1 MLQTNLINLE
11 KKNALDF
18 MIFCQRNPKACPL
31 VGVSDVGS
39 PFLKTLGKNIDVRTD
54 VPSYNIYRDGELHS
68 VVHEINNFWN
78 ENLVAFAIGC
88 SFTFEHSLI
97 RNGFTI
103 DHINENKVVPMYK
116 TNIKNVKSGP
126 FGNTM
131 VVSMRIFKK
140 ITVKTETAA
149 SLFTQNQLGDPFPFD
164 VDIPEIITDF
174 NSINLTK
181 FEKTK
186 VVIIGQAPYH
196 GEGQAHGLSFSVK
209 EGIKIPP
216 SLLNIFK
223 EIESDTGVSVDKK
236 NGNLTRWAT
245 QGVLLLNSL
254 LTVEKGNPL
263 SHKNFGWEFLTD
275 KVIQVLSEKRKGLV
289 FILWGSHAR
298 SKKKLIDPLNNLIIE
313 SAHPSPLSAHRGF
326 IGSKPFSKT
335 NDYLIKN
342 NSNPINWS

>member
-1 MLQTNLINLE
+1 MDKSIKIDRSWLIHIESEFKKEYMFEIKKNLIGL
-11 KKNALDF
+11 
-18 MIFCQRNPKACPL
+18 
-31 VGVSDVGS
+31 
-39 PFLKTLGKNIDVRTD
+39 
-54 VPSYNIYRDGELHS
+54 
-68 VVHEINNFWN
+68 
-78 ENLVAFAIGC
+78 
-88 SFTFEHSLI
+88 
-97 RNGFTI
+97 
-103 DHINENKVVPMYK
+103 
-116 TNIKNVKSGP
+116 
-126 FGNTM
+126 
-131 VVSMRIFKK
+131 KK
-140 ITVKTETAA
+140 IGRVIYPKN
-149 SLFTQNQLGDPFPFD
+149 S
-164 VDIPEIITDF
+164 EIF

-186 VVIIGQAPYH
+186 VVIIGQDPYH

-223 EIESDTGVSVDKK
+223 EIESDLGISVDKK

-298 SKKKLIDPLNNLIIE
+298 SKKNLIDSRNNLIIE

-326 IGSKPFSKT
+326 IGSKPFSKA

>member
-1 MLQTNLINLE
+1 MDKSIKIDRSWLIHIESEFKKEYMIEIKKNLIY
-11 KKNALDF
+11 
-18 MIFCQRNPKACPL
+18 
-31 VGVSDVGS
+31 
-39 PFLKTLGKNIDVRTD
+39 LK
-54 VPSYNIYRDGELHS
+54 
-68 VVHEINNFWN
+68 
-78 ENLVAFAIGC
+78 
-88 SFTFEHSLI
+88 
-97 RNGFTI
+97 
-103 DHINENKVVPMYK
+103 
-116 TNIKNVKSGP
+116 
-126 FGNTM
+126 
-131 VVSMRIFKK
+131 
-140 ITVKTETAA
+140 
-149 SLFTQNQLGDPFPFD
+149 QLGRVIYPRNN
-164 VDIPEIITDF
+164 EIF

-186 VVIIGQAPYH
+186 VVIIGQDPYH

-216 SLLNIFK
+216 SLLNIFN
-223 EIESDTGVSVDKK
+223 EIESDIGISVDKK

-263 SHKNFGWEFLTD
+263 AHKNFGWEFLTD
-275 KVIQVLSEKRKGLV
+275 KLIKVLSEKRKGLV

-298 SKKKLIDPLNNLIIE
+298 SKKNLIDSKNNLIIE

>member
-1 MLQTNLINLE
+1 MDKSIKIDRSWLIHIESEFNKEYMFEIKKNLIGL
-11 KKNALDF
+11 
-18 MIFCQRNPKACPL
+18 
-31 VGVSDVGS
+31 
-39 PFLKTLGKNIDVRTD
+39 
-54 VPSYNIYRDGELHS
+54 
-68 VVHEINNFWN
+68 
-78 ENLVAFAIGC
+78 
-88 SFTFEHSLI
+88 
-97 RNGFTI
+97 
-103 DHINENKVVPMYK
+103 
-116 TNIKNVKSGP
+116 
-126 FGNTM
+126 
-131 VVSMRIFKK
+131 KK
-140 ITVKTETAA
+140 IGRVIYPKN
-149 SLFTQNQLGDPFPFD
+149 S
-164 VDIPEIITDF
+164 EIF

-186 VVIIGQAPYH
+186 VVIIGQDPYH

-223 EIESDTGVSVDKK
+223 EIESDVGISVDKK

-298 SKKKLIDPLNNLIIE
+298 SKKNLIDSRNNLIIE

-326 IGSKPFSKT
+326 IGSKPFSKA

>member
-1 MLQTNLINLE
+1 MDKSIKIDQSWLIHIESEFKKEYMFEIKKNLIHL
-11 KKNALDF
+11 
-18 MIFCQRNPKACPL
+18 
-31 VGVSDVGS
+31 
-39 PFLKTLGKNIDVRTD
+39 
-54 VPSYNIYRDGELHS
+54 
-68 VVHEINNFWN
+68 
-78 ENLVAFAIGC
+78 
-88 SFTFEHSLI
+88 
-97 RNGFTI
+97 
-103 DHINENKVVPMYK
+103 
-116 TNIKNVKSGP
+116 
-126 FGNTM
+126 
-131 VVSMRIFKK
+131 KK
-140 ITVKTETAA
+140 IGRVIYPKN
-149 SLFTQNQLGDPFPFD
+149 S
-164 VDIPEIITDF
+164 EIF

-186 VVIIGQAPYH
+186 VVIIGQDPYH

-223 EIESDTGVSVDKK
+223 EIESDTGISVDKK

-275 KVIQVLSEKRKGLV
+275 KVIQVLGEKRKGLV